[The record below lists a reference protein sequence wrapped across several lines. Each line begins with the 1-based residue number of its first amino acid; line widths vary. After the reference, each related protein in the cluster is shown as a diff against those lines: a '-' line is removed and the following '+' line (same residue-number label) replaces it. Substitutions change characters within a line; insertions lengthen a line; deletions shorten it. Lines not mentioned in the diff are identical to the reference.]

1 MNKFKLLIV
10 DDEELILKSLKKF
23 FEKKENIETI
33 VFSNPKKA
41 LEYIEKDKVH
51 IALLDIQ
58 MPEMN
63 GIDMLREIK
72 VLDPLVQVIIMTA
85 YSSLNR
91 ILMAFE
97 LGANDYIIK
106 PFKSLDY
113 VGEIVEHTVKKIERW
128 KEIFRLSVDSGGGL

>member
-33 VFSNPKKA
+33 VFSNPKNA

-72 VLDPLVQVIIMTA
+72 MIDPLVQVIIMTA

-106 PFKSLDY
+106 PFKSLDF

-128 KEIFRLSVDSGGGL
+128 KEIFRLSVNSGGDL

>member
-1 MNKFKLLIV
+1 MDKLKLIIV
-10 DDEELILKSLKKF
+10 DDEELILKSLKKYF
-23 FEKKENIETI
+23 DKRGKFETI
-33 VFSNPKKA
+33 VFTNPLEA
-41 LEYIEKDKVH
+41 LEFIKKDKVH
-51 IALLDIQ
+51 IALVDIQ

-72 VLDPLVQVIIMTA
+72 ATDPLVQVIIMTA

-106 PFKSLDY
+106 PFKSLEC
-113 VGEIVEHTVKKIERW
+113 VEEIIEHTIKKLQRW
-128 KEIFRLSVDSGGGL
+128 KDIFKLSIKSGGGL

>member
-1 MNKFKLLIV
+1 MNKLKLMIV
-10 DDEELILKSLKKF
+10 DDEELILKSLKKYF
-23 FEKKENIETI
+23 DKLGKFETI
-33 VFSNPKKA
+33 VFTNPNEA
-41 LEYIEKDKVH
+41 LEYVKKDKIH
-51 IALLDIQ
+51 IALIDIQ

-72 VLDPLVQVIIMTA
+72 TIDPLVQVIMMTA

-91 ILMAFE
+91 ILLAFE

-113 VGEIVEHTVKKIERW
+113 VAEIIDHTIKKLERW
-128 KEIFRLSVDSGGGL
+128 KDIFRLSVKSGGGL